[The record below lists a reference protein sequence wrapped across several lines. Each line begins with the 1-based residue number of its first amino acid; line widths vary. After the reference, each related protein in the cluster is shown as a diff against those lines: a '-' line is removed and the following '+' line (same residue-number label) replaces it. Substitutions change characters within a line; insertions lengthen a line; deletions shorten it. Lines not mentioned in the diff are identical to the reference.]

1 MVRFSARRAVLSCE
15 HLEGRDCPAIFV
27 FGGIMTIIGTSGAD
41 VVEVTDDG
49 AGNVTATLNGTTRTA
64 SGIRAV
70 AAATFGGDDSITYT
84 LTGEQSGRRA
94 VLVDAGSGNDTVTLE
109 AGDVAGQFAFAAYGG
124 GGDDTL
130 SATVGGVAED
140 AVAAVALDGG
150 WGDDDIT
157 GTAAGEIDGYLAVA
171 LSGGIGADA
180 ITGEI
185 DVAADSTGTVAA
197 LVDGGP
203 GDDDLTLNVTG
214 DGLDGLARLIAI
226 MNGGRGTDTG
236 VATDNVTKISIEA

>member
-1 MVRFSARRAVLSCE
+1 
-15 HLEGRDCPAIFV
+15 
-27 FGGIMTIIGTSGAD
+27 MTIIGTSGAD
-41 VVEVTDDG
+41 AVEVTDDG

-64 SGIRAV
+64 TGIRAV
-70 AAATFGGDDSITYT
+70 AALTLGGDDSIAYS

-94 VLVDAGSGNDTVTLE
+94 VVVDAGSGNDTVTLE

-124 GGDDTL
+124 FGDDSL
-130 SATVGGVAED
+130 SATVGGVSEGA
-140 AVAAVALDGG
+140 AAAVALDGG

-157 GTAAGEIDGYLAVA
+157 GTASGEIDGYLALS
-171 LSGGIGADA
+171 LSGGAGVDT
-180 ITGEI
+180 ITGEV
-185 DVAADSTGTVAA
+185 DVAADSTGVAAA
-197 LVDGGP
+197 LVNGGA

-214 DGLDGLARLIAI
+214 DGLEGLERLIAI